1 MIVALSAL
9 RVEPWFAVDVT
20 TRVMLELAAAPAPR
34 RNEVTP
40 LQLGW
45 AGSVAFVAG
54 VGLIVGLWALVPELT
69 RLASAAWGQLSAAS
83 GLMSAATTFIAALL
97 SAATK
102 TGAGLFVAARA
113 LATSVAELKQVA
125 VVTLILCSA
134 MMTTVIV
141 LVVGRDLRR
150 VTLIQEDPR

>member
-1 MIVALSAL
+1 MRCRSARWVEDERRMIVALSAL

-69 RLASAAWGQLSAAS
+69 RLAS
-83 GLMSAATTFIAALL
+83 
-97 SAATK
+97 
-102 TGAGLFVAARA
+102 
-113 LATSVAELKQVA
+113 
-125 VVTLILCSA
+125 
-134 MMTTVIV
+134 
-141 LVVGRDLRR
+141 
-150 VTLIQEDPR
+150 